1 MKKSISK
8 QTKSKSAKKVV
19 SKKAKPIKKTATKKA
34 KVVSKKAVKKAKPTK
49 KVVRKPKEEK
59 VEYMTDEMMRNIFL
73 FQPALSA
80 KFSSSGKAVMK
91 SVKLGFR

>member
-34 KVVSKKAVKKAKPTK
+34 KVVSKKAEPTK

>member
-1 MKKSISK
+1 MVMKKSISK

-19 SKKAKPIKKTATKKA
+19 SKKAKPTKKTATKKA
-34 KVVSKKAVKKAKPTK
+34 KVVSKKAEPTK